1 MKKKKTALLLSAALA
16 GVMTISL
23 CACDLFEGDPVF
35 DNKTPYEIA
44 TEQGYDGSPESYL
57 ASVIGVGSGG
67 DSQVRIAYE
76 EAKKGGYTGT
86 FLDFLQT
93 YLSLSVND
101 SANINRALTSVV
113 SIRCGFQESLGGYR
127 PSSNTQSVTSAGSG
141 VIYSLEKENGNAYV
155 ITNYHVVYNAD
166 SVGTETTA
174 HVSDNISL
182 YLYGGELS
190 SGAIR
195 ATYLGGAMN
204 YDIAVLKVEGSEV
217 LKQSSARAVVS
228 ANSDAVTVGEA
239 AYAIGNPEGEGI
251 SVSGGIVSVDA
262 EYIEIKSSDESTT
275 LTMLE
280 MRTDAPVN
288 HGNSGGGLFNADG
301 KLIGIVNAKT
311 EEDGVEGLGYAIPAN
326 LALSV
331 AQNIID
337 NAQSKG
343 AVRATLGISVGT
355 TGSKCVYD
363 EALGKAYI
371 METVAITSVSDGSV
385 AEGKLKAGDTLYSA
399 TLNGAETVIT
409 RHHMLTSVLFNVR
422 KDQTLTLK
430 VYRGGQLISVEIA
443 FDASSYFT
451 LFN

>member
-76 EAKKGGYTGT
+76 EAKKEGYTGT

-217 LKQSSARAVVS
+217 LKQSSEIGRAHV
-228 ANSDAVTVGEA
+228 
-239 AYAIGNPEGEGI
+239 
-251 SVSGGIVSVDA
+251 
-262 EYIEIKSSDESTT
+262 
-275 LTMLE
+275 
-280 MRTDAPVN
+280 
-288 HGNSGGGLFNADG
+288 
-301 KLIGIVNAKT
+301 
-311 EEDGVEGLGYAIPAN
+311 
-326 LALSV
+326 
-331 AQNIID
+331 
-337 NAQSKG
+337 
-343 AVRATLGISVGT
+343 
-355 TGSKCVYD
+355 
-363 EALGKAYI
+363 
-371 METVAITSVSDGSV
+371 
-385 AEGKLKAGDTLYSA
+385 
-399 TLNGAETVIT
+399 
-409 RHHMLTSVLFNVR
+409 
-422 KDQTLTLK
+422 
-430 VYRGGQLISVEIA
+430 
-443 FDASSYFT
+443 
-451 LFN
+451 